1 MVAVCLLPACVSLA
15 GDAPRVVTP
24 WQIVSNTVAHS
35 QRLRMIDRDVDA
47 ATARQDQAR
56 AQGLPLLSADAK
68 ASRYTGLHDSQFG
81 PALNIPAIENRYGA
95 GITISQPAYTG
106 GRVKSQKESAAF
118 QTTASRHD
126 RRGAEA
132 DVVLQASTAYW
143 NWSKAYYSV
152 ESLNAAV
159 ARVESHAKDMRNLHE
174 AGLATDNDSLAT
186 DVMLDQTRLRLEEA
200 RRRVEIANARITFL
214 TGQSLPAD
222 SVPEQAAAP
231 SDLGLAPEGML
242 LEMAQTNRA
251 ERAAREMDARAAE
264 SQIKAARAEYSPQ
277 LSLIARY
284 EDSRPNLMNIP
295 PQDKWQDD
303 AFVGVSVSWNLFDW
317 GLRRAKVAEASSR
330 SAQARLRVEQ
340 VEDQI
345 ALEVREARIDL
356 QDARQ
361 RVTVAE
367 RFAESARRNYQ
378 SATDLWHNGL
388 ARHSDVLDAHDQL
401 TTAEY
406 EVIAARADV
415 ALAKAALD
423 HAVGALSASPPARD
437 ENQR

>member
-1 MVAVCLLPACVSLA
+1 MFAVCLLTARVSLA
-15 GDAPRVVTP
+15 ADAARVVTP
-24 WQIVSNTVAHS
+24 WQIVSNTVVHS
-35 QRLRMIDRDVDA
+35 QRLKMSDREVDA
-47 ATARQDQAR
+47 ATARRDQAR
-56 AQGLPLLSADAK
+56 AQALPLLSADAK

-95 GITISQPAYTG
+95 GVTISQPAYTG
-106 GRVKSQKESAAF
+106 GRIKSQKESAAF
-118 QTTASRHD
+118 QTSAARHE

-214 TGQSLPAD
+214 TGHSLPAD
-222 SVPEQAAAP
+222 SIPEQAAPADP
-231 SDLGLAPEGML
+231 GLTTEAML
-242 LEMAQTNRA
+242 IEMAQTNRA
-251 ERAAREMDARAAE
+251 ERAALEMEARAAE

-277 LSLIARY
+277 LSLVARY

-367 RFAESARRNYQ
+367 RFAESARRNHQ

-406 EVIAARADV
+406 EIIAARADV

-423 HAVGALSASPPARD
+423 HAVGALSTSPPARG
-437 ENQR
+437 EGRQ

>member
-1 MVAVCLLPACVSLA
+1 MCVSVAGVGLA
-15 GDAPRVVTP
+15 GDPPRVVTP
-24 WQIVSNTVAHS
+24 WQIISNTVAHS
-35 QRLRMIDRDVDA
+35 QRLKMSDRDVEA
-47 ATARQDQAR
+47 AIARKDQAR

-68 ASRYTGLHDSQFG
+68 ASRYTGLHDSAFG
-81 PALNIPAIENRYGA
+81 PALTIPAIENRYGA
-95 GITISQPAYTG
+95 GVSISQPAYTG
-106 GRVKSQKESAAF
+106 GRIKSQKESAAF
-118 QTTASRHD
+118 QTSAARHD

-132 DVVLQASTAYW
+132 DVVLQAATAYW

-159 ARVESHAKDMRNLHE
+159 ARVESHATDMRNLHE

-186 DVMLDQTRLRLEEA
+186 DVMLDQTRLRREEA
-200 RRRVEIANARITFL
+200 RRRVQIASARITFL
-214 TGQSLPAD
+214 TGQSLPLDCA
-222 SVPEQAAAP
+222 PEQAAAP
-231 SDLGLAPEGML
+231 SGLGPAPEAMLLGL
-242 LEMAQTNRA
+242 AQTNRA
-251 ERAAREMDARAAE
+251 ERAATEMQARAAE
-264 SQIKAARAEYSPQ
+264 SQIRVARAEYSPQ
-277 LSLIARY
+277 LSLVARY

-330 SAQARLRVEQ
+330 SAQARLRVDQ

-361 RVTVAE
+361 RATVAE
-367 RFAESARRNYQ
+367 RYAESARRNYQ

-388 ARHSDVLDAHDQL
+388 ARHSDVLDAHDQV

-406 EVIAARADV
+406 EIIAARADV
-415 ALAKAALD
+415 ALATAALD
-423 HAVGALSASPPARD
+423 HAVGALSAVPPAPGETR
-437 ENQR
+437 R